1 MADLA
6 GQVVAAAQL
15 VVPLEGVDFLLDAIG
30 FNVAEERERIMEA
43 GLADY
48 EDFRY
53 LVEKDI
59 QDMADEFG
67 KHTQQNGRIIFGL
80 GRTIT

>member
-1 MADLA
+1 
-6 GQVVAAAQL
+6 
-15 VVPLEGVDFLLDAIG
+15 VDFLLDAIG
-30 FNVAEERERIMEA
+30 FNVAEDRERIMEA

-59 QDMADEFG
+59 
-67 KHTQQNGRIIFGL
+67 
-80 GRTIT
+80 

>member
-1 MADLA
+1 MMADLA
-6 GQVVAAAQL
+6 EQVEAAVQL
-15 VVPLEGVDFLLDAIG
+15 VMPLKGVDFLLDAIG
-30 FNVAEERERIMEA
+30 FNVAEDRERIMEA

-59 QDMADEFG
+59 
-67 KHTQQNGRIIFGL
+67 
-80 GRTIT
+80 

>member
-1 MADLA
+1 VAISDSEKITHHQLLFPYTTDLDIMADLA
-6 GQVVAAAQL
+6 GQVMAVAQL
-15 VVPLEGVDFLLDAIG
+15 VVPLEGMDFLLNVIG
-30 FNVAEERERIMEA
+30 FNIVEQCMHIMEV

-59 QDMADEFG
+59 
-67 KHTQQNGRIIFGL
+67 
-80 GRTIT
+80 